1 MEQMLLTKEIT
12 KAARGLLEWSAP
24 KLSAASGVPLDTI
37 KSFESGRT
45 KTLSAEN
52 QDRIQ
57 KAMELEGVQFLEAG
71 HIATGNGVSM
81 ADGGGE

>member
-1 MEQMLLTKEIT
+1 MLLTKQIS

-24 KLSAASGVPLDTI
+24 KLAEASGVPLDTI

-52 QDRIQ
+52 QERIQ
-57 KAMELEGVQFLEAG
+57 KTLEREGVQFLDERDHASG
-71 HIATGNGVSM
+71 KGVCFK
-81 ADGGGE
+81 GENLG